1 MNRTTVIGCFTRCL
15 LMGALL
21 AGGAALAQSPAPEDE
36 WGELKAAPAPA
47 PAPAPG
53 DTPPPPPPPS
63 TAEPVPAP
71 VYAPP
76 PPLVSPVN
84 PSPGVLRPRP
94 EIVAR
99 VRPPE
104 ERNQISMLG
113 APSLGAGKRGQLVLL
128 GFPLLSIRALFGV
141 SDRIDLGL
149 GYDTYYFLMNEP
161 RAVLRIGLVKG
172 ENWALS
178 ANVEG
183 GYAFFSQRA
192 SRESRGARWL
202 TGRRNINA
210 SAAVV
215 GSYQGSKPRDAR
227 VFFEGRYTLALD
239 TEPYATDPLVGV
251 PPSIVPG
258 HNVSLKGGAELPLS
272 SKTSF
277 VFSFGFDI
285 HGRADDSVVMPGG
298 SLGLVTSL

>member
-1 MNRTTVIGCFTRCL
+1 MNRSTLIGRIDALT

-21 AGGAALAQSPAPEDE
+21 LGGAALAQSPDQPEDE
-36 WGELKAAPAPA
+36 WNGIKPQPSAPAPS
-47 PAPAPG
+47 
-53 DTPPPPPPPS
+53 DTPPPPMPPTTSGEPS
-63 TAEPVPAP
+63 PSPVF
-71 VYAPP
+71 APP
-76 PPLVSPVN
+76 PPPA
-84 PSPGVLRPRP
+84 SPGVLRPRP
-94 EIVAR
+94 EVVAR

-104 ERNQISMLG
+104 ERNQVSMLG
-113 APSLGAGKRGQLVLL
+113 APSLGAGKRGQMVLL

-183 GYAFFSQRA
+183 GYAFFAQRA
-192 SRESRGARWL
+192 SRESRSARWL

-210 SAAVV
+210 SAALI

-239 TEPYATDPLVGV
+239 TEPYATDPLTGV
-251 PPSIVPG
+251 PPAIVPG

-285 HGRADDSVVMPGG
+285 HGRPEDSVVMPGG

>member
-1 MNRTTVIGCFTRCL
+1 MNRTAVIGNLMRSLKSLT

-21 AGGAALAQSPAPEDE
+21 LGGAALAQSDQAPEDE
-36 WGELKAAPAPA
+36 WGGIKPPPATAPT
-47 PAPAPG
+47 PG
-53 DTPPPPPPPS
+53 ESPPPPPPPTS
-63 TAEPVPAP
+63 AEPAP

-76 PPLVSPVN
+76 APPSN
-84 PSPGVLRPRP
+84 PGVLRPRP

-104 ERNQISMLG
+104 ERNQVSMLG
-113 APSLGAGKRGQLVLL
+113 APSLGFGKRGQTVLL
-128 GFPLLSIRALFGV
+128 GFPILSIRLLFGV
-141 SDRIDLGL
+141 GDRIDLGL

-192 SRESRGARWL
+192 SRESRSARWL

-210 SAAVV
+210 SAAII
-215 GSYQGSKPRDAR
+215 GSYQGGKPRDAR

-285 HGRADDSVVMPGG
+285 HGRAEDSVVMPGG

>member
-1 MNRTTVIGCFTRCL
+1 MNRSTLIGRIDALT

-21 AGGAALAQSPAPEDE
+21 LGGAALAQSPDQPEDE
-36 WGELKAAPAPA
+36 WNGIKPQPSAPAPS
-47 PAPAPG
+47 
-53 DTPPPPPPPS
+53 DTPPPPMPPTTSGEPS
-63 TAEPVPAP
+63 PSPVF
-71 VYAPP
+71 APP
-76 PPLVSPVN
+76 PPPAG
-84 PSPGVLRPRP
+84 PGVLRPRP
-94 EIVAR
+94 EVVAR

-104 ERNQISMLG
+104 ERNQVSMLG
-113 APSLGAGKRGQLVLL
+113 APSLGAGKRGQMVLL

-183 GYAFFSQRA
+183 GYAFFAQRA
-192 SRESRGARWL
+192 SRESRSARWL

-210 SAAVV
+210 SAALI

-239 TEPYATDPLVGV
+239 TEPYATDPLTGV
-251 PPSIVPG
+251 PPAIVPG

-285 HGRADDSVVMPGG
+285 HGRAEDSVVMPGG